1 LPLDFEEEGRRTED
15 ELHWAIQQEDTVNRE
30 SRRALREIDENRK
43 SISAEMDDLEQQEEQ
58 LLGIIEGKIKPSAV
72 DLPQEEAQDFKTKL
86 RLRVKGVRGIAI
98 EKARNDLVPIEER
111 IEALRT
117 RTRGLDS
124 KAEALESVT
133 AEALEA
139 LAGLQQVIK
148 HQRGIIRT
156 LRSET
161 ERLSGLV
168 ALFGWYDLEKL
179 SRKSFQE
186 IRLSTTILRAKRQS
200 VGKRGEDIAGIEKG
214 IDEAKKDLR
223 STLGEAYEA
232 AFIPVVLKDGKSPR
246 GRRYL
251 QNELTRGD
259 LTNMDLA
266 GKITRHKAT
275 SRKADRLSSV
285 ILNHLLIVEESM
297 QRIARLCELRLYTI
311 RLRELASAYE
321 RAALESLESKSEM
334 HRRILS
340 GGAICT
346 NLQALEAELS
356 SSAREL
362 QQEKERAKVTLNRF
376 RSDL

>member
-1 LPLDFEEEGRRTED
+1 MPLDFEEEGRRTED

-117 RTRGLDS
+117 RTKGLDS
-124 KAEALESVT
+124 KAEALESAT
-133 AEALEA
+133 AEVLEA
-139 LAGLQQVIK
+139 LAGLQQAIK

-179 SRKSFQE
+179 SRKSFHE
-186 IRLSTTILRAKRQS
+186 IRLSTTILRAKHQS
-200 VGKRGEDIAGIEKG
+200 VGKRSEDIAGIEKG

-285 ILNHLLIVEESM
+285 ILNNLPIVEESM
-297 QRIARLCELRLYTI
+297 QRVARLCELRLYTI
-311 RLRELASAYE
+311 RLRELAGAYE
-321 RAALESLESKSEM
+321 RAARESLERKSEM

-356 SSAREL
+356 TSGREL
-362 QQEKERAKVTLNRF
+362 QQAKERAEGTLNRF